1 MFAAALRRTAAPQ
14 GEKPRRAEETVE
26 PVVIKMDAEAMTN
39 EARGDAVEH
48 PPQDEP
54 AARGD
59 AHARVLVVGRS
70 PLGQRLERGALDLD
84 ALAVASVAAPH
95 DLVDQASVGGKLGEL
110 SRAPQQ
116 QLVLDRLL
124 QMAVGALDR
133 AVFMREAGI
142 VARRRHAVMSA
153 QLLVAPRK
161 VVLRS
166 AIEIAERGRQAV
178 ATVLF
183 RYAPECPQG
192 VLQALGERHEALTAE
207 HHMGMLEA

>member
-54 AARGD
+54 AARGN
-59 AHARVLVVGRS
+59 AHARFLIVRCSALWQ
-70 PLGQRLERGALDLD
+70 LLERRAFNLD
-84 ALAVASVAAPH
+84 APAVASVAAPH

-124 QMAVGALDR
+124 QMAVGALSI
-133 AVFMREAGI
+133 APFSC
-142 VARRRHAVMSA
+142 ARPGLLRDGVM
-153 QLLVAPRK
+153 P
-161 VVLRS
+161 
-166 AIEIAERGRQAV
+166 
-178 ATVLF
+178 
-183 RYAPECPQG
+183 
-192 VLQALGERHEALTAE
+192 
-207 HHMGMLEA
+207 